1 MYHAYKGD
9 LHLVT
14 KRLHEKYGPVVR
26 MAPNYI
32 DVDYPSLIKTCFDFH
47 GVWKKV
53 SSHHD
58 NDEKWKRRSREI

>member
-1 MYHAYKGD
+1 MYHAHKGD

-14 KRLHEKYGPVVR
+14 KRLHDKYGPVVR

-32 DVDYPSLIKTCFDFH
+32 DVDHSSLIKTCFDFH

-53 SSHHD
+53 PHTVIMMR
-58 NDEKWKRRSREI
+58 NEKKRDER